1 MSPSPKHF
9 YKNLDLYQTHAQYPR
24 VKKQSCHRAIYIAMP
39 YAMFDSSSDE
49 RVVVAHTEG
58 PEYLIFCIMVVAS
71 ILSRPFYLHGMDAPL
86 LFVTGAGAPS
96 TAPPCMVTPSSRPH
110 RLPWPRP
117 RHRRMATASPCAA
130 RVLAP

>member
-1 MSPSPKHF
+1 
-9 YKNLDLYQTHAQYPR
+9 
-24 VKKQSCHRAIYIAMP
+24 MP
-39 YAMFDSSSDE
+39 YALTVRAMRE
-49 RVVVAHTEG
+49 LLTEG

-86 LFVTGAGAPS
+86 LFVPGARAPS

-110 RLPWPRP
+110 LPWPRP